1 MSRVRASWWANSFC
15 YSEILYESIP
25 INFQLIHSKGPE
37 LLDFES
43 YKHEDILFETRKWDV
58 AQKLAKIGGS

>member
-1 MSRVRASWWANSFC
+1 
-15 YSEILYESIP
+15 
-25 INFQLIHSKGPE
+25 